1 MRPWLLIPVLAALL
15 AVAPLPARAAG
26 AVLVMNSREASLSV
40 IDLAS
45 QHEVRRIPVLREPHH
60 WALTPD
66 RRDLLVGDSAGN
78 EIVVLDPATF
88 EVRRTIPLSDP
99 YQFGFSPDG
108 KFLVVNALHRAQV
121 DVYEPGTYRL
131 LKRFPLSYMPSH
143 LTFAPDGAAVYVSLQ
158 GSGKL
163 AAIDLRA
170 MEVRWTTDV
179 GLTPAGVLW
188 LNGRVL
194 VANMGSADVAVVN
207 PADGRV
213 ERLVHAGKGAH
224 QLYLS
229 PDRKRVYVNNRLD
242 NDSVIA
248 LDAATLAVVRRYK
261 VPGGPDDTAFAPDGK
276 LWLTL
281 RITNKVAV
289 LDPDSGQ
296 TELIEVGRSPHGIF
310 INPLAVLPVSV
321 AAR

>member
-1 MRPWLLIPVLAALL
+1 LLIPVLAALL

>member
-1 MRPWLLIPVLAALL
+1 
-15 AVAPLPARAAG
+15 
-26 AVLVMNSREASLSV
+26 MNSREASLSV

-45 QHEVRRIPVLREPHH
+45 RQELRRIPVLREPHH

-66 RRDLLVGDSAGN
+66 RQDLLVGDSSGN

-88 EVRRTIPLSDP
+88 EVRRHVPLSDP
-99 YQFGFSPDG
+99 YQLGFSPDG

-143 LTFAPDGAAVYVSLQ
+143 MAFAPDSATVYVSLQ

-163 AAIDLRA
+163 AAIDLRGMA
-170 MEVRWTTDV
+170 VRWTTEV

-194 VANMGSADVAVVN
+194 VANMGSADVAVVD

-213 ERLVHAGKGAH
+213 ERLIHAGKGAH
-224 QLYLS
+224 QLFLS
-229 PDRKRVYVNNRLD
+229 PDGKRVYVNNRLD

-248 LDAATLAVVRRYK
+248 LDAATLAVLRRYK
-261 VPGGPDDTAFAPDGK
+261 VPGGPDDTAFAPDGT

-281 RITNKVAV
+281 RLANKVAV
-289 LDPDSGQ
+289 LDPASGQ
-296 TELIEVGRSPHGIF
+296 AGLIDVGRSPHGIF
-310 INPLAVLPVSV
+310 LNPRAVLPVPGAV
-321 AAR
+321 P